1 MLWTT
6 GDFHFFRLC
15 FKVRPSAESLMW
27 KLVLFKYK
35 FWVIYMWKFCTRPH
49 FETEAKGNSEMAHWT
64 KSSIIIII
72 ITVIIIVIITG
83 AVFRV
88 VLHCICLVS
97 SKLPAKSLLH
107 WAKDSSCENYHFP
120 RPKPS
125 SSWTSP
131 ITWRSLRNLHS
142 FTKHFKLVRLR
153 NSD

>member
-6 GDFHFFRLC
+6 GDFQVAFRLC
-15 FKVRPSAESLMW
+15 FKASPSVESLLW
-27 KLVLFKYK
+27 KFVLFKC
-35 FWVIYMWKFCTRPH
+35 IYMWIKIIFMWKFCTRPH

-72 ITVIIIVIITG
+72 ITG

-88 VLHCICLVS
+88 VLHCICLAS

-107 WAKDSSCENYHFP
+107 WAKDSSCENYRFP
-120 RPKPS
+120 SPKPS